1 MMKKNHF
8 LKIFLFSLTTLV
20 LTTTV
25 QAKIQLSEIL
35 LETGEIFKINNIEDK
50 LWIENPKIITASAVG
65 NSVLLKSLQMGRSLI
80 KYNGKQVQIYSV
92 PNGYKHSYEYWQK
105 AIRKISYLSVGFCE
119 NSICLNGKISNLNQ
133 FTKIISKMEEDKS
146 HLFLKLD
153 VSIELRNEIEKWYV
167 QYFRQHEITP
177 PKLVFE
183 ASPWKVV
190 LSSKDDNIK
199 NKDAT
204 HKVGLLTED
213 NKNKI
218 ELGDNVKVS
227 VQFIEMKKSF
237 MRKIGIDWP
246 QSVSGQIN
254 QNTFEKV
261 EDLFVTINAGER
273 SGESKTIAT
282 PNIVCRSGK
291 EAEFW
296 AGGEFPFRISNSSRF
311 HDVSWKKYG
320 IQLKV
325 KPVIDPLGQ
334 MSIELVAE
342 VSAPNLATSVDG
354 IPSIQTNKVS
364 SHFDLNKKRTLVL
377 SGLIESSLS
386 KNKQGLAFLSQWPV
400 IGSLFSSQDY
410 LDNQTDLVVLVTPEL
425 YE

>member
-1 MMKKNHF
+1 MKKTHF
-8 LKIFLFSLTTLV
+8 LPHIFFALVILCISLNV
-20 LTTTV
+20 K
-25 QAKIQLSEIL
+25 AKAQPSEVL
-35 LETGEIFKINNIEDK
+35 LEMGELYKINHISDK
-50 LWIENPKIITASAVG
+50 LWIENSKIITASASG
-65 NSVLLKSLQMGRSLI
+65 NSVQIKSLQTGRSLI
-80 KYNGKQVQIYSV
+80 KYNGQETQIYSV
-92 PNGYKHSYEYWQK
+92 PVGYKYSYEYWQK
-105 AIRKISYLSVGFCE
+105 AVRKISFLSLAFCE
-119 NSICLNGKISNLNQ
+119 NSVCLKGKISDLKQ
-133 FTKIISKMEEDKS
+133 FTTIITKMDTDKS
-146 HLFLKLD
+146 YIFLKLD
-153 VSIELRNEIEKWYV
+153 ASTELQNEIEKWYT

-177 PKLVFE
+177 PKIVFDS
-183 ASPWKVV
+183 SPWKVV

-199 NKDAT
+199 NKDST
-204 HKVGLLTED
+204 QKVGLFTEE

-254 QNTFEKV
+254 QNTFEKT
-261 EDLFVTINAGER
+261 EDLFITINAAER
-273 SGESKTIAT
+273 FGDSKTIAT

-296 AGGEFPFRISNSSRF
+296 AGGEFPFRISNSSRV

-325 KPVIDPLGQ
+325 KPIIDPLGQ

-364 SHFDLNKKRTLVL
+364 SHFDLTKKRTLIL
-377 SGLIESSLS
+377 SGLIENSLS
-386 KNKQGLAFLSQWPV
+386 KSKQGLAFLSQWPV